1 MTLNPNLYTDN
12 SKDSIMAKKKSI
24 PQVAVKVTAYK
35 TFLAIE
41 LLATK
46 SISEKLT
53 LSIDNPGCIGQVIHG
68 LKDQLGVSKE
78 ALKLLAQIGKSRDS
92 IGDVDCFK
100 SDDGNLN
107 FCWLGGTHKL
117 INVTPGNALGSSTY
131 VAPTEKDVTVI
142 PNEFPAEAKAVVDKN
157 S

>member
-1 MTLNPNLYTDN
+1 
-12 SKDSIMAKKKSI
+12 MAKKST
-24 PQVAVKVTAYK
+24 PQVVVKVTAYK
-35 TFLAIE
+35 SFIAIE

-46 SISEKLT
+46 SIKGKTGMT
-53 LSIDNPGCIGQVIHG
+53 LSIDNPQCIGQVIHG

-78 ALKLLAQIGKSRDS
+78 ALALLAKVGKSRDS

-107 FCWLGGTHKL
+107 FCWIGGTHKL
-117 INVTPGNALGSSTY
+117 VNVTPGNDLGSSTY

-142 PNEFPAEAKAVVDKN
+142 PNDFPNEAKSLVDKEG
-157 S
+157 